1 MSEEKE
7 KKDLDRRS
15 FLRGAAAAV
24 GTVAGAGLAMAGLST
39 DAEALEDNGEG
50 PTPSDPRMRRGDVL
64 YGTPPGD
71 EKSKLD
77 DLKELEPL
85 YQAACEQ
92 ALASSNK
99 IVEQAVKQGGRG
111 TFRTRSMLRS
121 QGVRL
126 RDSKALKLSR
136 DVRMP
141 PLLARK
147 AEEAKREG
155 WHIHARFWVFTWIHC
170 HVSW

>member
-1 MSEEKE
+1 MSEER
-7 KKDLDRRS
+7 KDLDRRS
-15 FLRGAAAAV
+15 FLRGAAATV
-24 GTVAGAGLAMAGLST
+24 GAVAGAGLGLTAASAK
-39 DAEALEDNGEG
+39 DKPKPEE
-50 PTPSDPRMRRGDVL
+50 M
-64 YGTPPGD
+64 YGVPPGD

-111 TFRTRSMLRS
+111 TLRTRSMLQS
-121 QGVRL
+121 QGIRL

-147 AEEAKREG
+147 ADEAKREG
-155 WHIHARFWVFTWIHC
+155 WHIHARFRIFRISIHS